1 LTTINVQAGVAAHL
15 LDRDPDNVR
24 GALATIEQASHDA
37 LDELRAILGVLRE
50 PGIGNAPLEP
60 APGLAAIDVLIEQA
74 RGNGLQV
81 TFATEGE
88 QPPSIPDAV
97 QLAAFR
103 IVQESLTNVRRHA
116 LGAAARVN
124 VGYRDDRLHVLVEN
138 DSGQIRNGDGS
149 TTGVGIPGMRERA
162 VALGGTLFA
171 GRADGCFRVEPELPY
186 RRGSA

>member
-1 LTTINVQAGVAAHL
+1 
-15 LDRDPDNVR
+15 
-24 GALATIEQASHDA
+24 
-37 LDELRAILGVLRE
+37 
-50 PGIGNAPLEP
+50 
-60 APGLAAIDVLIEQA
+60 VLIEQA
-74 RGNGLQV
+74 RGSGLQV

-103 IVQESLTNVRRHA
+103 IVQESLTNARRHA
-116 LGAAARVN
+116 PGAAARVN